1 MTPISTHPEPRCNR
15 VHTLA
20 RGALVTAVAALGF
33 VLSGCQ
39 DEATS
44 PQPVEPDAQ
53 LAVATQV
60 LAFRQVSTGN
70 LHSCGVTTDD
80 RAYCW
85 GYNGWGQLGDGTRTT
100 QRTVPTPV
108 AGGLRF
114 RQVSA
119 SVAHSCGITTEDK
132 AYCWG
137 DNDDGEL
144 GDGTRVSRLA
154 PVAVAAT
161 RRFRQISAGGSHT
174 CAVDLFNRAFC
185 WGAGGAGQ
193 LGDGTNT
200 RRLFPAKVSQ
210 GELAFSRI
218 SAGSQFTCA
227 VTTSNRAYCWGWNA
241 NGQLGDRTKIPRP
254 IPTAVFG
261 GLSFR
266 QVSAAINHTCGVT
279 TGDLAYCWGSN
290 FNRELGDGSDWPR
303 KLRPAAVAGGL
314 RFNSV
319 TASADFSCG
328 LGKDRLA
335 YCWGANGFGR
345 LGTGDNNSYPTPRA
359 VQGGRQ
365 YINLDAGSFHVCAVA
380 STNSA
385 YCWGYNQYGQLGDG
399 NGGDGVSSPSPSAVA
414 APM

>member
-1 MTPISTHPEPRCNR
+1 MPRCRR

-20 RGALVTAVAALGF
+20 HGALASAAAALAF

-39 DEATS
+39 DEVTS
-44 PQPVEPDAQ
+44 PQPAEHGPQ
-53 LAVATQV
+53 LATAAQAA
-60 LAFRQVSTGN
+60 LAFRQVSTGH

-119 SVAHSCGITTEDK
+119 AVAHSCGITTENK

-144 GDGTRVSRLA
+144 GDGTRVNRLA

-161 RRFRQISAGGSHT
+161 RRFRQISAGGGHT
-174 CAVDLFNRAFC
+174 CAVDLSDLAFC
-185 WGAGGAGQ
+185 WGQASAGQ
-193 LGDGTNT
+193 IGDGTTT
-200 RRLFPAKVSQ
+200 RRLFPRRVSQ

-218 SAGSQFTCA
+218 SAGSQYTCA
-227 VTTSNRAYCWGWNA
+227 VTTTNRAYCWGWNS
-241 NGQLGDRTKIPRP
+241 NGQLGDRTKIARTV
-254 IPTAVFG
+254 PTAVFG

-266 QVSAAINHTCGVT
+266 QVTAAINHTCGVT
-279 TGDLAYCWGSN
+279 TGDVAYCWGSN
-290 FNRELGDGSDWPR
+290 FSRELGDGSDWPR
-303 KLRPAAVAGGL
+303 KLRPAAVAGDL

-319 TASADFSCG
+319 IAGADFSCG
-328 LGKDRLA
+328 LGKNRLV

-345 LGTGDNNSYPTPRA
+345 LGTGDDNSYPTPRA
-359 VQGGRQ
+359 VQGGRE
-365 YINLDAGSFHVCAVA
+365 YINLDAGTFHACAVAA

-399 NGGDGVSSPSPSAVA
+399 NGGDGVSSPSPVEVA
-414 APM
+414 APS